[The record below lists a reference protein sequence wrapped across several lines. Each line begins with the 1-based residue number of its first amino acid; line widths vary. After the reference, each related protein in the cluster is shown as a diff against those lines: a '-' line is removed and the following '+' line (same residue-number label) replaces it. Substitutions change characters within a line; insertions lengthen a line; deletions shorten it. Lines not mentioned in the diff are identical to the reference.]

1 MPDSYA
7 AKLDSALAKSVFS
20 HFPTE
25 ERERLFAKAR
35 RLDLPAGAELFI
47 GATPQPA
54 LVVEGA
60 IKVFMIVPDGRQ
72 LTVHYVKEGGSLGIL
87 AMVGGP
93 PPTRLQAIAPTTVLI
108 FDEPSVRALVT
119 GEAGSAYGAAEE
131 LARIYIAL
139 LSHLAVNVFG
149 NVRQRVCSHLLNL
162 ATTAEDG
169 KLVAAPVT
177 QQDLAN
183 AVGTAREVV
192 SRTLG
197 SLTRTGLISVSR
209 DRITINDPQRMLEEL
224 ETVSV

>member
-1 MPDSYA
+1 MPDEYA
-7 AKLDSALAKSVFS
+7 SKLDAALQKSLFS
-20 HFPTE
+20 HFPAA

-60 IKVFMIVPDGRQ
+60 IKVFMTVPDGRQ

-93 PPTRLQAIAPTTVLI
+93 PPTRLQAIAPTTLLVL
-108 FDEPSVRALVT
+108 DEPAVRALIT
-119 GEAGSAYGAAEE
+119 GDASSAYGAAEE
-131 LARIYIAL
+131 LARIYMAL

-149 NVRQRVCSHLLNL
+149 NVRQRVCSHLLSL
-162 ATTAEDG
+162 AVAAEDG
-169 KLVAAPVT
+169 KLTTGPVT

-197 SLTRTGLISVSR
+197 SLTRAGIVSVNR
-209 DRITINDPQRMLEEL
+209 DRITIENPQRMLDEVG
-224 ETVSV
+224 TVSV